1 MVAHDEKFKGVEI
14 GRYAD
19 YEVLSKDLKKYVGE
33 NVFFFCIGTDR
44 STGDSFAPLIGT
56 KLVENGYNNVLGT
69 LSDPVHAMNL
79 DEKIK
84 LIPKD
89 RIVIAI
95 DACLGKQVNIGTL
108 SLRKGYMNPGSGVGK
123 TLTKVG
129 DFAVNGVVNISAKD
143 NNILNFQVLQGTRL
157 NTVYKMVN
165 MFVEA
170 VKSAYPIQ
178 SILREVKEG

>member
-19 YEVLSKDLKKYVGE
+19 YEELSKDLKKYVGE

-56 KLVENGYNNVLGT
+56 KLVENGYKNVLGT
-69 LSDPVHAMNL
+69 LSDPVHALNL

-84 LIPKD
+84 LIPKNCK
-89 RIVIAI
+89 VIAI
-95 DACLGKQVNIGTL
+95 DACLGKQVNIGTM
-108 SLRKGYMNPGSGVGK
+108 SLRKGELSPGGGIGK

-129 DFAVNGVVNISAKD
+129 DYSITGVVNLSAKD
-143 NNILNFQVLQGTRL
+143 NKINFLILQSTRL
-157 NTVYKMVN
+157 DVVYKLANTFVN
-165 MFVEA
+165 A
-170 VKSAYPIQ
+170 VKVAYP
-178 SILREVKEG
+178 LTNGLWVVKEG